1 MFGIFWGFL
10 IVFGGF
16 LLVYASIA
24 ELSSMLCIAGWQ
36 GGVTGIGMLV
46 ATIIQG
52 LITLN
57 YPDYA
62 AQGWHGT
69 LQTIG
74 IVLCCVL
81 LNAYGAHRLPLV
93 EGSLAV
99 LHFGGMFVII
109 IVLWTLAPRNNAHDA
124 FLQIN
129 NGGGWSSD
137 AVSLLV
143 GLYPLTVSP
152 NGFDSQVHMCN

>member
-1 MFGIFWGFL
+1 
-10 IVFGGF
+10 
-16 LLVYASIA
+16 
-24 ELSSMLCIAGWQ
+24 
-36 GGVTGIGMLV
+36 MLV
-46 ATIIQG
+46 ATIIHG

-69 LQTIG
+69 LLTIG

-81 LNAYGAHRLPLV
+81 FNAYGAHRLPLV

-109 IVLWTLAPRNNAHDA
+109 IVL
-124 FLQIN
+124 
-129 NGGGWSSD
+129 
-137 AVSLLV
+137 
-143 GLYPLTVSP
+143 
-152 NGFDSQVHMCN
+152 